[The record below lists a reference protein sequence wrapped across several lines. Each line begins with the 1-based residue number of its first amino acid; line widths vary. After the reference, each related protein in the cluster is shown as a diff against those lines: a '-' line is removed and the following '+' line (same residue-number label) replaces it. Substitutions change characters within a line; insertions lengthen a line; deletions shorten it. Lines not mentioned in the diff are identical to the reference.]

1 MEAAPMTQ
9 VHHPNAATS
18 GWEGNAAFGGMML
31 VLAGGFHVLAGFV
44 AIFNDAY
51 WQVPSQDLVVS
62 VDYTAWG
69 WLHLALGVVALVT
82 GFGVLRGQ
90 AWARMVGIGLAA
102 LSAVVNLA
110 FMAAFPVWAFL
121 VIGLDILVIHSLLVR
136 SDEHSLTR

>member
-1 MEAAPMTQ
+1 MTQ
-9 VHHPNAATS
+9 AHHAHPATATS
-18 GWEGNAAFGGMML
+18 GWEGHEAFGGIML

-69 WLHLALGVVALVT
+69 WLHLVVGAVALVT
-82 GFGVLRGQ
+82 GFSVLSGQ
-90 AWARMVGIGLAA
+90 AWARMVGVALAV
-102 LSAVVNLA
+102 LSALVNLA

-136 SDEHSLTR
+136 SEEYRITR

>member
-1 MEAAPMTQ
+1 MTQ
-9 VHHPNAATS
+9 VHHPSAATS
-18 GWEGNAAFGGMML
+18 GWEGHEAFGGIIL

-44 AIFNDAY
+44 AIFNDTY

-69 WLHLALGVVALVT
+69 WLHLVLGAIALLT
-82 GFGVLRGQ
+82 GLAVLGGQ
-90 AWARMVGIGLAA
+90 AWARMVGVGLAV
-102 LSAVVNLA
+102 LSALVNLA

-136 SDEHSLTR
+136 SDEYSLTR